1 MTQKARWLLQKTMQI
16 AKRIG
21 NRISLDSVAI
31 PLATAGT
38 ITGIWLTGAIES
50 RFQLIALTVLTV
62 MVTII
67 VVTMAA
73 TEEKRNLKERLSR
86 PLGWTWGIATLVC
99 IPMVLQIV
107 QKLQPT
113 MEVVAALFAL
123 AIAALVAIFLGPRY
137 KKSPI
142 TAVGAVIMTIPLGV
156 AWASW
161 AIQTSTYTEIV
172 AVFLVVPT
180 FTVLPLVAA
189 SSTIIYGIH
198 RKATDW
204 QHHRIRGPLSETI
217 LMASVFIPGIVL
229 GMLLQQEFGLSEH
242 WRNTFALV
250 TGLLASGVISEPL
263 RRLMRELANLN

>member
-1 MTQKARWLLQKTMQI
+1 MQI

-21 NRISLDSVAI
+21 NRISLDSVTI
-31 PLATAGT
+31 PLAMGGTIAGT
-38 ITGIWLTGAIES
+38 WLIEAIES

-62 MVTII
+62 TVTIF

-73 TEEKRNLKERLSR
+73 AEEKRNLKERILK
-86 PLGWTWGIATLVC
+86 PLGWTWGIAILVC
-99 IPMVLQIV
+99 TPMVVQII
-107 QKLQPT
+107 QELQPT
-113 MEVVAALFAL
+113 TMEVGAALVTL
-123 AIAALVAIFLGPRY
+123 AIAAVMAKFLGPWY

-142 TAVGAVIMTIPLGV
+142 TAVGAAITTIPLGV

-161 AIQTSTYTEIV
+161 AIQTSAHTEIV

-180 FTVLPLVAA
+180 FTVLPLVSAG
-189 SSTIIYGIH
+189 STIIYGIH

-217 LMASVFIPGIVL
+217 LMASVFIPGIV
-229 GMLLQQEFGLSEH
+229 MAMMLQQEFGLSEH

-250 TGLLASGVISEPL
+250 TGLVASGVISEPL
-263 RRLMRELANLN
+263 RRLTKELANLN